1 MDSVLDF
8 LENSG
13 DAVCAI
19 NSHQHIVYWNDAAE
33 EIFGFTTDEAIGKP
47 CWVLLQGET
56 AEGHAFCQKNCPIV
70 HRQEEG
76 KATSHFDLR
85 FQSKSGA
92 KLLTSIS
99 TLAQPIPDAE
109 ADEEQ
114 IALVHLMRVTQ
125 DKAIPLRRLRIYML
139 GPLLVYLPDGSQVLG
154 TNWRRAKVR
163 ALLAYLALKQG
174 QPVPRR
180 ELLEALWPEM
190 ERGTGLHNLNTTVY
204 NLRRCLEPSLTP
216 GVDSQYIVY
225 QSGHYWLSG
234 DGPHWLDV
242 DLFKRNIKQARLET
256 AVNRAIFLY
265 QEAVQLYR
273 GDYLMDVL
281 PVGAGSHIEQNRL
294 HQMYLTAL
302 EELGN
307 LHEQQAEPEK
317 ARDAY
322 MQILALDSRREN
334 VSQQLA
340 KLSRREDDRIDNLSY
355 CHRLATALKDE
366 LDMILSHE
374 IFVRHDPQN

>member
-13 DAVCAI
+13 DAVCAV

-33 EIFGFTTDEAIGKP
+33 ETFGFTPDEAIGKP
-47 CWVLLQGET
+47 CWVLLQGKT

-70 HRQEEG
+70 HRHEEG
-76 KATSHFDLR
+76 RPTPHFDLR

-92 KLLTSIS
+92 KILTNIS
-99 TLAQPIPDAE
+99 TLAGPSLETAN
-109 ADEEQ
+109 EEQ
-114 IALVHLMRVTQ
+114 IAFVHLMRVAQ
-125 DKAIPLRRLRIYML
+125 SKAIPLQRLRIHML
-139 GPLLVYLPDGSQVLG
+139 GPLLVYLPNGSQVSG
-154 TNWRRAKVR
+154 PYWRRAKVR
-163 ALLAYLALKQG
+163 ALLAYLALRQG

-180 ELLEALWPEM
+180 ELLEALWPDM
-190 ERGTGLHNLNTTVY
+190 ERETGLHNLNTTVY

-216 GVDSQYIVY
+216 GVDSQYIVFE
-225 QSGHYWLSG
+225 SGHYWLG
-234 DGPHWLDV
+234 GEGPHWLDV

-273 GDYLMDVL
+273 GDYLLDVL
-281 PVGAGSHIEQNRL
+281 PAGVGSHIEQNRL
-294 HQMYLTAL
+294 HQMFLTAL

-307 LHEQQAEPEK
+307 LHERQAEPDK

-322 MQILALDSRREN
+322 LQVLALDVRREK
-334 VSQQLA
+334 VAQQLA
-340 KLSRREDDRIDNLSY
+340 RLSRREDNQIDNLSY

-366 LDMILSHE
+366 LDLVLSQE
-374 IFVRHDPQN
+374 IFARHDPKTR